1 MKKVGNFS
9 VLISIYAK
17 ESSRY
22 FQECLESIY
31 SSTII
36 PGEVVI
42 VHDGPVKQDMLA
54 LIESFDFK
62 GSSLI
67 EVKLSRNR
75 GLGVALAEGVVK
87 CSFDI
92 IFRMD
97 ADDICRP
104 NRFEDSLLAFEK
116 YPKINLLGGYISE
129 FQQSPSNGQTYLRT
143 VPTTWSDIKSQVFVK
158 NPFNHM
164 TVAFRRD
171 AVMCAG
177 NYEPMSGYED
187 YLLWIKMVL
196 KNEALNIP
204 KIFVDARAGSEL
216 IARRRG
222 VNMFLSECRFQ
233 LYLLKNNYISEIIF
247 IRNIFLRGIPRLM
260 PIFLVHA
267 MYRLFLRTRLKLN
280 SKR

>member
-9 VLISIYAK
+9 VLISIYFK
-17 ESSRY
+17 ESSSY
-22 FQECLESIY
+22 FRECLDSIY

-36 PGEVVI
+36 PGEMVI
-42 VHDGPVKQDMLA
+42 VHDGPVRKDMLA
-54 LIESFDFK
+54 LLESYDFE

-67 EVKLSRNR
+67 EVKLPENR
-75 GLGVALAEGVVK
+75 GLGVALAKGVVK

-104 NRFEDSLLAFEK
+104 NRFEDSLLAFKK
-116 YPKINLLGGYISE
+116 YPKLNLLGGYISE
-129 FQQSPSNGQTYLRT
+129 FKESPSSGQANLRT
-143 VPTTWSDIKSQVFVK
+143 VPTSWSGIKSQIFFK

-187 YLLWIKMVL
+187 YLLWVKMVF
-196 KNEALNIP
+196 KHEALNIP
-204 KIFVDARAGSEL
+204 KILVDARAGSEL

-222 VNMFLSECRFQ
+222 VNMFLNECRFQ
-233 LYLLKNNYISEIIF
+233 QYLLKNNYITKIIF
-247 IRNIFLRGIPRLM
+247 IRNIFLRGVFRLM
-260 PIFLVHA
+260 PIFVVHM
-267 MYRLFLRTRLKLN
+267 MYKLALRTRPN